1 MIKKK
6 LNQIF
11 KNDKSPYNSLETAY
25 FALKFWVRVKQL
37 QANEI

>member
-25 FALKFWVRVKQL
+25 FVMKFWGMV
-37 QANEI
+37 N